1 MYWIDTH
8 THLNML
14 EQGAEAV
21 IANAEEQNVRQFIN
35 IGTNAED
42 HPRVLAMAQKYYP
55 KVFCALGVHP
65 HDAKDFA
72 LAKDFLHQNL
82 SLKEVVAVGEIGL
95 DYYYNN
101 SSQTEQLAAFEEQ
114 LQLAAE
120 FGLPIEIH
128 TRDAEEDTISL
139 LKKYENK
146 VTGLLHCFTGTQ
158 WLADQALALGYN
170 ISISGVV
177 TFNKAEELREVVKT
191 IPLDRLHIETD
202 APFLA
207 PVPLRGKKN
216 EPAFMVHTA
225 QKVADLKEVS
235 LEELAKQVQIN
246 TQKLFPKI
254 QILEESH
261 V

>member
-8 THLNML
+8 THLDML
-14 EQGAEAV
+14 EQGAEAA
-21 IANAEEQNVRQFIN
+21 IAHAESLNVRQFIN
-35 IGTNAED
+35 IGTNADD
-42 HPRVLAMAQKYYP
+42 HPRVLAVAQKFYP
-55 KVFCALGVHP
+55 KVYCALGVHP
-65 HDAKDFA
+65 HDAKDYA
-72 LAKDFLHQNL
+72 LAQEFLKNNL
-82 SLKEVVAVGEIGL
+82 DHKEVVAVGEIGL
-95 DYYYNN
+95 DYYYNH
-101 SSQTEQLAAFEEQ
+101 SSQTEQLAAFEQQ
-114 LQLAAE
+114 LELAAE
-120 FGLPIEIH
+120 KNLPVEIH
-128 TRDAEEDTISL
+128 TRDAEAETIAM
-139 LKKYENK
+139 LKRYKDSVK
-146 VTGLLHCFTGTQ
+146 GLLHCFTGTQ
-158 WLADQALALGYN
+158 WLADQALDIGFN

-177 TFNKAEELREVVKT
+177 TFNKAEELRSVVKSV
-191 IPLDRLHIETD
+191 PLDRLHVETD

-254 QILEESH
+254 KVLEESH

>member
-1 MYWIDTH
+1 MYFIDTH

-14 EQGAEAV
+14 EAGPEAAIASAESA
-21 IANAEEQNVRQFIN
+21 NVRQFIN
-35 IGTNAED
+35 IGTNHKDLPEVLSVAE
-42 HPRVLAMAQKYYP
+42 RFYP
-55 KVFCALGVHP
+55 KVFCTLGVHP
-65 HDAKDFA
+65 HDAKDYA
-72 LAKDFLHQNL
+72 LATDFLQKHLPQ
-82 SLKEVVAVGEIGL
+82 KEVVAVGEIGL

-101 SSQTEQLAAFEEQ
+101 SSKEEQLYAFEAQ
-114 LQLAAE
+114 LQLAAAHN
-120 FGLPIEIH
+120 LPVEIH
-128 TRDAEEDTISL
+128 TRDAEPDTIDL
-139 LKKYENK
+139 LKKYSGQVK
-146 VTGLLHCFTGTQ
+146 GLLHCFTGTQ
-158 WLADQALALGYN
+158 WLADQALDIGFN

-177 TFNKAEELREVVKT
+177 TFNKAEQLRAVVKS

-207 PVPLRGKKN
+207 PMPLRGKKN

-235 LEELAKQVQIN
+235 LEDLAKQVQIN

-254 QILEESH
+254 KFLEESH